1 MLLAGWLT
9 GTVAVH
15 AQLPTPTL
23 TWVFPAGGQAGT
35 TNLITVAGTDLD
47 DPTGLLFSYP
57 GVTGAPVPGK
67 HGEFTVR
74 IPEGTAPGLHEL
86 RLIGRFGAS
95 NPRPFAIGTASE
107 LAVPPTNSLPESA
120 VALAPDTVINHRVQA
135 NAATW
140 FQFGAK
146 AGDRLF
152 VRVTARELDSRLVP
166 EIRIL
171 HSGNSE
177 LAVVRRRELLEFNAS
192 TSGVFRLRIND
203 QTYRGGDEFH
213 FRLSLTRAPQVDFTL
228 PLSTRLGSTNFL
240 HLFGRA
246 LPGGNPLRLTAPNGG
261 PMEQLDLS
269 LGTAPLGL
277 ADHGLTRLRRPAAA
291 SLPGEV
297 GLFPGTAQFPWL
309 PEVML
314 STGAHPTVLV
324 SPGEFPIVA
333 VPVAATG
340 LFAPGATP
348 TGLRFEAK
356 KGDVFWIETV
366 SERLGF
372 PTDPLAVVQRER
384 STKGTQ
390 GETLYADVLEVS
402 DTDANLGDREFNTT
416 SRDAAARFEAPET
429 GTYRLVLRDLFNAA
443 PGRPH
448 YPWWLSVRPESPD
461 FRLAALALPPP
472 KANNDDR
479 RLHVSVPV
487 LRRGQ
492 TLPLRVF
499 VFRRDGFNGDVEL
512 TATNLP
518 AGVTAAVTRVAA
530 GQNTGVI
537 LLTAGESATG
547 AASATLLGRAQL
559 GDRAVQHTAP
569 LAFLTAPVADWN
581 NEAAAIRF
589 AESSVVSVCAA
600 ETAPVVA
607 QPTAGTHTVGAGGKV
622 SVSFRIARN
631 GDFNGAFSLK
641 PAGHPEL
648 EKAKELAVP
657 EKATNATFELN
668 LAETKLPPGR
678 HTLWLQGTVAGKY
691 RNQPEAIAATDAE
704 LKAAEQALAQA
715 KEPDKAAAMA
725 RKQTA
730 EAAKKAAE
738 ERAKPRDVTVPLYS
752 APFVVE
758 VTPAKEPAQ

>member
-47 DPTGLLFSYP
+47 DPTGLLFSHP

-67 HGEFTVR
+67 PGEFTVR

-86 RLIGRFGAS
+86 RFVGRFGAS
-95 NPRPFAIGTASE
+95 NPRPFAIGTAPE
-107 LAVPPTNSLPESA
+107 LAVPPTNSLPATAAELRPDA
-120 VALAPDTVINHRVQA
+120 VVNQRVQA

-171 HSGNSE
+171 DSGNSE
-177 LAVVRRRELLEFNAS
+177 LAVVRRRELLEFNAP
-192 TSGVFRLRIND
+192 TGGVFRLRIND

-213 FRLSLTRAPQVDFTL
+213 FRLSLIRTPQVDFAL
-228 PLSTRLGSTNFL
+228 PLSTQAGTTNLL

-246 LPGGNPLRLTAPNGG
+246 LPGGNPLRLAAPDSG
-261 PMEQLDLS
+261 PMERLDLS
-269 LGTAPLGL
+269 LGASPLRL
-277 ADHGLTRLRRPAAA
+277 ADRELTRLRRPAAA

-297 GLFPGTAQFPWL
+297 GLLSGTTNFPWL
-309 PEVML
+309 PEVTFCTSL
-314 STGAHPTVLV
+314 HPTVLV
-324 SPGEFPIVA
+324 SPGEFPVVA

-340 LFAPGATP
+340 LFAPSATL

-390 GETLYADVLEVS
+390 GETLYADVLEVG

-559 GDRAVQHTAP
+559 GDRAVPHTAP

-589 AESSVVSVCAA
+589 AESPVVSVCAA
-600 ETAPVVA
+600 ETAPVAV
-607 QPTAGTHTVGAGGKV
+607 QPTAGTHTVEAGGKV
-622 SVSFRIARN
+622 SVSFRIARH

-648 EKAKELAVP
+648 EKTKELVVP

-678 HTLWLQGTVAGKY
+678 HTLWLQGTAAGKY

-738 ERAKPRDVTVPLYS
+738 ERAKPRDVTVPIYS